1 MKKKPAKPHTTPPKG
16 KFINE
21 NYGGNETSRTKGD
34 TSHIVSD
41 KQQEDGEQSYD
52 NEGPFGIGM
61 SKGK

>member
-1 MKKKPAKPHTTPPKG
+1 MKKKPKQPQTPPKG

-21 NYGGNETSRTKGD
+21 TYGGKGD
-34 TSHIVSD
+34 MSHIVSD

-61 SKGK
+61 SKGQK

>member
-21 NYGGNETSRTKGD
+21 NYGGKGD
-34 TSHIVSD
+34 SNHIVSD

-61 SKGK
+61 HKSK